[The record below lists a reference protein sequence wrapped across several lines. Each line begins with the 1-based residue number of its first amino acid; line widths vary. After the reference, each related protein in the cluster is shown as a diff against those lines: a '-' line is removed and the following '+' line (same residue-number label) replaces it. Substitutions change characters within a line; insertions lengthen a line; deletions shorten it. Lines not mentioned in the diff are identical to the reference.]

1 MGTIAQIHEA
11 MQETLGK
18 EAEKIAKET
27 GFVQRKSKMN
37 GGLFVQTMVYGVMG
51 NPGIS
56 YTQLSQS
63 AGMVGVVI
71 SPQGLEQ
78 RFTPEAAELMHRVL
92 QQVVKQAVSG
102 SPTQI
107 ALLQRFNGVYLRDSC
122 VVSLPKEL
130 NKEWPGVG
138 SHQGKSAGLKLHV
151 GINYNTGEL
160 QGPTVTNGRTH
171 DQKSP
176 YHEEIVPAGGLR
188 IADLGF
194 FDLDQFS
201 KDQSEHVY
209 FLSRYKVGT
218 VVLDQQGQRI
228 DLVKRLENV
237 EQLDCSI
244 LLGQNRRV
252 PCRLLAHRVP
262 QEVADQ
268 RRRKLHE
275 YAVRKQAHLTQETLA
290 LAQWTLMITNVPQEL
305 LSLKEALILYKVRWQ
320 IELLFKLW
328 KQYAKIDEWRSQNPY
343 RILCELFAKL
353 IAVLIMHWN
362 FILSFWAIPARSLFK
377 AVQIFQSF
385 ASCLAISFN
394 DAPLFLQVLETI
406 QHALRAGCLLN
417 SRRTKSNTY
426 QSLLEGLA

>member
-1 MGTIAQIHEA
+1 MGTIAQIQKA
-11 MQETLGK
+11 MQEILGQ
-18 EAEKIAKET
+18 EAEKMGKET

-37 GGLFVQTMVYGVMG
+37 GKLFVQTMVYGVMG

-63 AGMVGVVI
+63 AGMVGVAI
-71 SPQGLEQ
+71 SAQGLEQ
-78 RFTPEAAELMHRVL
+78 RFTPEAAELMYRVL
-92 QQVVKQAVSG
+92 QQAVKQTMSG

-107 ALLQRFNGVYLRDSC
+107 AILQRFNGVYLRDSC

-138 SHQGKSAGLKLHV
+138 SQQGKSAGLKLHV
-151 GINYNTGEL
+151 SVNYNTGEL
-160 QGPTVTNGRTH
+160 QGPTLTNGRTH
-171 DQKSP
+171 DRKSP
-176 YHEEIVPAGGLR
+176 YHEEIIPAGGLR

-194 FDLDQFS
+194 FDLEQFA

-209 FLSRYKVGT
+209 WLSRYKVGT
-218 VVLDQQGQRI
+218 TVLDLKGQRI
-228 DLVKRLENV
+228 DLVKWLENV
-237 EQLDCSI
+237 DQLDCPI
-244 LLGQNRRV
+244 LLGKNRRI
-252 PCRLLAHRVP
+252 PCRLLAQRVP

-268 RRRKLHE
+268 RRRRLHE
-275 YAVRKQAHLTQETLA
+275 YAVRKQAHITKETLA

-305 LSLKEALILYKVRWQ
+305 LSLQEALILYKVRWQ

-343 RILCELFAKL
+343 RILCELYAKL

-385 ASCLAISFN
+385 ASSLAITFN
-394 DAPLFLQVLETI
+394 DEPLFLRVLETI
-406 QHALRAGCLLN
+406 QRVLRSGCLLN